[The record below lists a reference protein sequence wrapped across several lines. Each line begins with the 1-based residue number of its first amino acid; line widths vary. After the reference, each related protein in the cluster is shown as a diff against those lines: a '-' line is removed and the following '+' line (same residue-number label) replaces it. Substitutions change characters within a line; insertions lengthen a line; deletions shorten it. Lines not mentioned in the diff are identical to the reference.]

1 MRRRITAGGFTLV
14 ELMIV
19 VVILGVLAAVALPS
33 FNRYVRRSRTT
44 EAVTNIQRIFAA
56 QVTYNNQIHERSV
69 NGHFVNAP
77 ATPARA
83 PNSGKYPANIALWAG
98 IAEWTEL
105 GFAMEGAHYF
115 QYESPGNTA
124 GFTASAHGDLDG
136 DGSLSTFNR
145 VGVMVSGEVQSLPMS
160 VEGELE

>member
-1 MRRRITAGGFTLV
+1 MRKRITAGGFTLV

-19 VVILGVLAAVALPS
+19 VVILGVLSAIALPA

-56 QVTYNNQIHERSV
+56 QVTYNNEIHDRSV
-69 NGHFVNAP
+69 SGRFVNAP
-77 ATPARA
+77 ATPSRA

-98 IAEWTEL
+98 IVEWTEL
-105 GFAMEGAHYF
+105 GFAMEGSHYF

-136 DGSLSTFNR
+136 DGDLSTFNR
-145 VGVMVSGEVQSLPMS
+145 VGVMVSGEIQSQPMA
-160 VEGELE
+160 VVGELE